1 MFTRAN
7 SATHPGILMNFDLT
21 EEQRQIRETLTD
33 FAEREIKPH
42 STEWDKKEFFPR
54 EVIRH
59 LGELGFLG
67 VAFPEKWGGGGA
79 DTLSQVLVVEGLS
92 RFDASIG
99 LTAAAHMSLS
109 TGHIANFASDENR
122 DRYVPEMLSAEK
134 IGAWCLTEP
143 NSGSDAA
150 AMLTR
155 ADRVGD
161 NYVINGSKMFIT
173 NGSIGDV
180 YVVTAKTEPDKGR
193 GGISAFIVDRGTAG
207 LSNGKHIEKL
217 GLRASDTAEV
227 IFENVT
233 VPARNLIGELGA
245 GYRQTLKVLEAGRIG
260 IAGFAA
266 GIPRWG
272 FEETRAYSLERGQF
286 GKKIAEFQA
295 IQWMFADMATRIDAS
310 WVLICRAAALKDAG
324 KPFAREAAMAKL
336 FASETAM
343 WSTIKA
349 VQIHGGYGYVTD
361 FPVERYMRDAKLSE
375 IGEGTS
381 EVQRMIIAKSLLR
394 DGYLPA

>member
-1 MFTRAN
+1 
-7 SATHPGILMNFDLT
+7 MNFDLT
-21 EEQRQIRETLTD
+21 EEQRRIRETLTD

-42 STEWDKKEFFPR
+42 STEWDKKEVFPR
-54 EVIRH
+54 HIISQ

-67 VAFPEKWGGGGA
+67 VSFPEKYGGGGA

-92 RFDASIG
+92 RFDGSVG

-109 TGHIANFASDENR
+109 TGHIARFATDEHR
-122 DRYVPEMLSAEK
+122 DRYVPEMLSAK
-134 IGAWCLTEP
+134 KLGAWCLTEP
-143 NSGSDAA
+143 GSGSDAA
-150 AMLTR
+150 ALSTS
-155 ADRVGD
+155 AKRVGD

-173 NGSIGDV
+173 NGTVADV
-180 YVVTAKTEPDKGR
+180 YVVMAKTAADKGR
-193 GGISAFIVDRGTAG
+193 SGISAFIVDRGTPG
-207 LSNGKHIEKL
+207 LSTGRRIEKL
-217 GLRASDTAEV
+217 GMRASDTAEV

-245 GYRQTLKVLEAGRIG
+245 GYSQYMKILEAGRIG

-266 GIPRWG
+266 GIARG
-272 FEETRAYSLERGQF
+272 GLEEAKSYAMERNQF
-286 GKKIAEFQA
+286 GHRIADFQA
-295 IQWMFADMATRIDAS
+295 IQWMIADMATRIDAS
-310 WVLICRAAALKDAG
+310 WVLICRAAQLRDQG

-343 WSTIKA
+343 WTTTKS

-381 EVQRMIIAKSLLR
+381 EVQRMIIARSLLR
-394 DGYLPA
+394 DGYTPA

>member
-1 MFTRAN
+1 MD
-7 SATHPGILMNFDLT
+7 FDLT
-21 EEQRQIRETLTD
+21 EEQRSIRATLTD

-42 STEWDKKEFFPR
+42 STKWDKEETFPR
-54 EVIRH
+54 HIVEQ
-59 LGELGFLG
+59 LGQLGFLG
-67 VAFPEKWGGGGA
+67 VAFPEKYGGGGA

-92 RFDASIG
+92 RYDASIG
-99 LTAAAHMSLS
+99 LTCAAHMSLS
-109 TGHIANFASDENR
+109 TGHIAAFASEEYR
-122 DRYVPEMLSAEK
+122 QRYVPSMLKAEK

-143 NSGSDAA
+143 SSGSDAA
-150 AMLTR
+150 AMLTK
-155 ADRVGD
+155 ATRVGD
-161 NYVINGSKMFIT
+161 NYSINGTKMFIT
-173 NGSIGDV
+173 NGTVGDV
-180 YVVTAKTEPDKGR
+180 YVVMAITDASRGR
-193 GGISAFIVDRGTAG
+193 DGVSAFIVDRGTAG
-207 LSNGKHIEKL
+207 LSNGKRIEKL

-227 IFENVT
+227 IFDNVT
-233 VPARNLIGELGA
+233 VPARNLIGEIGA
-245 GYRQTLKVLEAGRIG
+245 GYKQTLKVLEAGRIG

-266 GIPRWG
+266 GIARG
-272 FEETRAYSLERGQF
+272 AFEEARSYALERGQF

-343 WSTIKA
+343 WSTIKS

-361 FPVERYMRDAKLSE
+361 FPVERYMRDAKLAE

-394 DGYLPA
+394 EGYLPA